1 MPSHAADKEK
11 TATLFINGD
20 PEDARAAVKAAL
32 AEEGL
37 ELKEDDPGRVLQV
50 AIEKPMEGRLTRC
63 LRWPSTG
70 AFAFDVVIAIAEG
83 LVAGVVSNYAQDHE
97 LTEKIDRALRKA
109 QENLRKAQMKTADLI
124 KWIVRT

>member
-50 AIEKPMEGRLTRC
+50 AIEKDGRSPDPL

>member
-1 MPSHAADKEK
+1 MPSHVADKEK

-37 ELKEDDPGRVLQV
+37 ELKEDDPGRALQV
-50 AIEKPMEGRLTRC
+50 AIEKTGRSPDPL
-63 LRWPSTG
+63 LRWPPTTG
-70 AFAFDVVIAIAEG
+70 EIAFDVVIAIATG
-83 LVAGVVSNYAQDHE
+83 IASNYAQEHGM
-97 LTEKIDRALRKA
+97 TKKIDRALGKA
-109 QENLRKAQMKTADLI
+109 QENLRKAQVKTAQLI